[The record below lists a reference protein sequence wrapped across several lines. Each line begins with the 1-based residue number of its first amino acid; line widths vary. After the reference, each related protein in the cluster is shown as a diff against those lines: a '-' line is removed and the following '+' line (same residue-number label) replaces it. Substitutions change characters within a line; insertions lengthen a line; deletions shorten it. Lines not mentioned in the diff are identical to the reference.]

1 MENLIEVN
9 ERLSLIGGV
18 AQCPLNQEG
27 WDKRLQRAL
36 RENTMSLS
44 EQEQG
49 AGPSRRRKPADL
61 RENLSKR
68 RQEGREEIW
77 GFLTPGSPSEVP
89 PRSHSTEHGLG
100 TCGAGEER
108 V

>member
-1 MENLIEVN
+1 MENLIEAN

-27 WDKRLQRAL
+27 WDSRLQRAL

-49 AGPSRRRKPADL
+49 AGPSRREGNLQPSARTSVKGGRKAE
-61 RENLSKR
+61 RKS
-68 RQEGREEIW
+68 G
-77 GFLTPGSPSEVP
+77 GF
-89 PRSHSTEHGLG
+89 
-100 TCGAGEER
+100 
-108 V
+108 

>member
-1 MENLIEVN
+1 MENLIEAN

-49 AGPSRRRKPADL
+49 AGPSRREGNLQTSARTSAKGGRKAE
-61 RENLSKR
+61 RKS
-68 RQEGREEIW
+68 G
-77 GFLTPGSPSEVP
+77 GF
-89 PRSHSTEHGLG
+89 
-100 TCGAGEER
+100 
-108 V
+108 